1 MIARLRQLLVLRPR
15 RGYNLLEVLIGMVV
29 LAIAL
34 ASAFA
39 MSVAN
44 ARLVERNQNL
54 AAAVNLAEAKIEELR
69 NLPFASIVDGS
80 EDGAIN
86 AQGDAGGIFTRAWTV
101 ASGAPGF
108 ASSELKTVVVAVSWS
123 QWGETRT
130 YGLTGVIGQ

>member
-1 MIARLRQLLVLRPR
+1 MIQRLRRTIALRPR
-15 RGYNLLEVLIGMVV
+15 GGYNLLEVLIGMVV

-54 AAAVNLAEAKIEELR
+54 AAAVNLAEAKLEELR
-69 NLPFASIVDGS
+69 NLPFASVVDGS
-80 EDGAIN
+80 DDGTIN
-86 AQGDAGGIFTRAWTV
+86 AQGDPDGIFSRAWTV
-101 ASGAPGF
+101 ATGVPGF
-108 ASSELKTVVVAVSWS
+108 ASNELKTVVVAVQWN

-130 YGLTGVIGQ
+130 YSLTGVIGQ